1 MTTLSA
7 ARVAASSPWAWSV
20 PASTPG
26 KFIIS
31 PRPTTPSQVMES
43 AISAGPTAAPVS
55 SKPGT
60 AGTQEGVVTMAFSG
74 VRAASSIITCT
85 PSRPSTLHTSWGSQ

>member
-1 MTTLSA
+1 MTLSA
-7 ARVAASSPWAWSV
+7 FSVSASSPWAWSA

-31 PRPTTPSQVMES
+31 PRPTTPSQVMDS
-43 AISAGPTAAPVS
+43 AISSGPTKEPVS

-60 AGTQEGVVTMAFSG
+60 AGTQEGVVTMAFRG
-74 VRAASSIITCT
+74 VRAASSIITFT
-85 PSRPSTLHTSWGSQ
+85 PSSPSTLHTSWGSQ

>member
-1 MTTLSA
+1 M
-7 ARVAASSPWAWSV
+7 
-20 PASTPG
+20 
-26 KFIIS
+26 
-31 PRPTTPSQVMES
+31 PSQVMDS

-85 PSRPSTLHTSWGSQ
+85 PGRPSTLHTSWGSQ